1 MSFLK
6 VGEGGG
12 EVGSGG
18 TEKSGSRRDSRVKV
32 LREKRVVNRKFTQ
45 PCPPAPRLRAQAY
58 WIVAL
63 ILFVHGARFYI
74 NNEL

>member
-1 MSFLK
+1 MPFLEA
-6 VGEGGG
+6 GEGGGEG

-45 PCPPAPRLRAQAY
+45 PCPPALGLEPRPTGLS
-58 WIVAL
+58 L
-63 ILFVHGARFYI
+63 
-74 NNEL
+74 